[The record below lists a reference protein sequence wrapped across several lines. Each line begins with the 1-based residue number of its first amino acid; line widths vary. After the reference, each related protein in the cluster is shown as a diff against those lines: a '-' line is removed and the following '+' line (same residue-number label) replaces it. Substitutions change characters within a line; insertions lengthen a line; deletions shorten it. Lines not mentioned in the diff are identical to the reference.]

1 MGWSVLL
8 ALPLHHDEPA
18 DPTLLEWAKGLLDH
32 LFGGGP
38 WLMVAVLESSSWPCR
53 WEWWCSTGLSTGR
66 PAAVSGV
73 SRRKTRVDPG
83 LRVSWIPA
91 GGIPNG

>member
-38 WLMVAVLESSSWPCR
+38 WLMVLLLGVFIFALPVGVVLFYWTQSRGISSN
-53 WEWWCSTGLSTGR
+53 L
-66 PAAVSGV
+66 
-73 SRRKTRVDPG
+73 PG
-83 LRVSWIPA
+83 E
-91 GGIPNG
+91 

>member
-38 WLMVAVLESSSWPCR
+38 WLMVAILSGLILALPVGVVFFYWTQHRPDGDSVPAESP
-53 WEWWCSTGLSTGR
+53 EN
-66 PAAVSGV
+66 
-73 SRRKTRVDPG
+73 PG
-83 LRVSWIPA
+83 
-91 GGIPNG
+91 

>member
-38 WLMVAVLESSSWPCR
+38 WLMVAI
-53 WEWWCSTGLSTGR
+53 LSALILAL
-66 PAAVSGV
+66 PVGV
-73 SRRKTRVDPG
+73 VFFYWTQHR
-83 LRVSWIPA
+83 LA
-91 GGIPNG
+91 GGGVPAESPENPG

>member
-32 LFGGGP
+32 LFGVGP
-38 WLMVAVLESSSWPCR
+38 WLMVVLL
-53 WEWWCSTGLSTGR
+53 GGFILLL
-66 PAAVSGV
+66 PAALVTFYWMQ
-73 SRRKTRVDPG
+73 RRAP
-83 LRVSWIPA
+83 SAPE
-91 GGIPNG
+91 

>member
-38 WLMVAVLESSSWPCR
+38 WLMVVLLGILILALPVGVVLFYW
-53 WEWWCSTGLSTGR
+53 TQHR
-66 PAAVSGV
+66 PAGNGV
-73 SRRKTRVDPG
+73 PG
-83 LRVSWIPA
+83 ESPEN
-91 GGIPNG
+91 PF

>member
-18 DPTLLEWAKGLLDH
+18 DPTLLEWVKGLLDH

-38 WLMVAVLESSSWPCR
+38 WLMVSLLGILILALPVGVVVFYWTQR
-53 WEWWCSTGLSTGR
+53 R
-66 PAAVSGV
+66 PAENGVPGESPENSG
-73 SRRKTRVDPG
+73 
-83 LRVSWIPA
+83 
-91 GGIPNG
+91 

>member
-38 WLMVAVLESSSWPCR
+38 WLMVAVLGILILALPVGVVVFYW
-53 WEWWCSTGLSTGR
+53 TQHR
-66 PAAVSGV
+66 PAGHGV
-73 SRRKTRVDPG
+73 PG
-83 LRVSWIPA
+83 ESPENP
-91 GGIPNG
+91 G